1 MTERVLLVDIGA
13 GELPA
18 MTPVVPVYAS
28 WLPVVAPPA
37 GLAPPTGVV
46 STPVADGVLLQ
57 WAGLGPNEKIRVE
70 IAPAPTGP
78 WAPLAEVSEGTQ
90 YLVTLPA
97 GATEARVVRVKAGID
112 SAPVNLG
119 TVTPNLLTE
128 VTADMLAEAAAD
140 ATAKANA
147 AKAEATA
154 RANALQAQIN
164 DVVGTADDWTNA
176 NPYPAGDSVRYSGHL
191 YRAKVAVPA
200 NTPPPNTTYWE
211 DVGNYASVGEAV
223 AATVAKAQQNASAIA
238 AEVQRVDGIVVR
250 LPVGNGSLASSA
262 MVADEATAR
271 ATADGA
277 LSQRT
282 GVIEGRMPTGND
294 KLANEARVVTAETAS
309 ADRDSALANRA
320 TALETKVNDPVTG
333 VAANAAAVDST
344 KTRVSRVERPNPN
357 LHPYPTFA
365 RALTGWNVMAGNWS
379 QSNIYV
385 GSCAVTS
392 ASPSGYSYI
401 KCDIE
406 GLWGVT
412 YTVSAEVYR
421 DTMAGNVYFSAYWTD
436 AAGNIVG
443 SEVYAPFNAAGESGT
458 RKSLTIPFPGGA
470 AVKLRTQCVAHN
482 TDGAAY
488 FTRFKVERDTVA
500 TPFSQEAEIQAES
513 ARLTSVSADVAGKA
527 SASVVQSMEA
537 FVGTRNLITNAGMMT
552 DVRTTA
558 PGWYSDGIGWAAY
571 HSPDGIATAGDTN
584 RYLPIGWRGLR
595 LNRPQALA
603 ADQHVQQLFGGR
615 VDVRDLSSVIGSV
628 YVNSWRTRAY
638 VGVVF
643 YNAAG
648 AVVSSANSAPQSGAT
663 SLVNP
668 TSVPRIHC
676 HAARPADAVWAQL
689 YVAAMG
695 TGEANPMPFFARPQ
709 LEGASLNRTT
719 PTVWSPGGY
728 EANARATLY
737 VDANGVIGGVDIA
750 SDGTRSK
757 VKVDANEFEVVTGD
771 GYGLALDKT
780 KMDLR
785 FTGMAVYQGNSF
797 GPDSLGF
804 WIGPNTI
811 AKSGATKANAAFWV
825 DYSGQY
831 GGGSAITGAGSY
843 FQKETAASNTLTATT
858 VSFPRSTTRAARE
871 ITAVL
876 SMSVQSTKYSN
887 DGTGSSAFST
897 PFVVEVS
904 RDGGA
909 WTQLDS
915 QGMCN
920 GTITRDNAEPGIT
933 YYEANG
939 RGSIVAYD
947 TGGGT
952 NLQYRARETGSMPS
966 VGASAIPNRTISIK
980 VTEI

>member
-18 MTPVVPVYAS
+18 MTPVVPAYAS
-28 WLPVVAPPA
+28 WLPVVAPPV

-57 WAGLGPNEKIRVE
+57 WAGLGPYEHIRVE
-70 IAPAPTGP
+70 IAPAPAGP
-78 WAPLAEVSEGTQ
+78 WTPLAEVHEGTQ
-90 YLVTLPA
+90 CLVTLPA

-262 MVADEATAR
+262 MVADEASAR

-277 LSQRT
+277 LSERT

-294 KLANEARVVTAETAS
+294 KLANEARVVNAETAS
-309 ADRDSALANRA
+309 ADRDSALADRA
-320 TALETKVNDPVTG
+320 TALESKVNDPVTG
-333 VAANAAAVDST
+333 VAASGAILNQAVVDIRAV
-344 KTRVSRVERPNPN
+344 KQPNPN
-357 LHPYPTFA
+357 MKRNPTFA
-365 RALTGWNVMAGNWS
+365 NGMETWNMWNSSSIHNSARWGTMIWLPPSRSDQPTGNADNRNCVWSYLDVDIEHWRDYTISVEGWTEDAPGSSAAVWMIVERLKGSNLGYTAG
-379 QSNIYV
+379 V
-385 GSCAVTS
+385 GSGTSLSWSDAATPRGQPVRKSCTLQASADTDGTKMRIYLLADHTVGSSHFRRLKVEGGPVATPYSDEATINATVSQTNALNLVVGGVNGSAVTS
-392 ASPSGYSYI
+392 TTLTYRTGVMEAS
-401 KCDIE
+401 
-406 GLWGVT
+406 
-412 YTVSAEVYR
+412 
-421 DTMAGNVYFSAYWTD
+421 
-436 AAGNIVG
+436 
-443 SEVYAPFNAAGESGT
+443 
-458 RKSLTIPFPGGA
+458 
-470 AVKLRTQCVAHN
+470 
-482 TDGAAY
+482 
-488 FTRFKVERDTVA
+488 KVEFLKVGNKVVGYRIGNDGLATNFELVA
-500 TPFSQEAEIQAES
+500 DSIE
-513 ARLTSVSADVAGKA
+513 L
-527 SASVVQSMEA
+527 
-537 FVGTRNLITNAGMMT
+537 
-552 DVRTTA
+552 
-558 PGWYSDGIGWAAY
+558 
-571 HSPDGIATAGDTN
+571 
-584 RYLPIGWRGLR
+584 
-595 LNRPQALA
+595 
-603 ADQHVQQLFGGR
+603 
-615 VDVRDLSSVIGSV
+615 
-628 YVNSWRTRAY
+628 
-638 VGVVF
+638 
-643 YNAAG
+643 
-648 AVVSSANSAPQSGAT
+648 
-663 SLVNP
+663 
-668 TSVPRIHC
+668 
-676 HAARPADAVWAQL
+676 
-689 YVAAMG
+689 
-695 TGEANPMPFFARPQ
+695 
-709 LEGASLNRTT
+709 
-719 PTVWSPGGY
+719 
-728 EANARATLY
+728 
-737 VDANGVIGGVDIA
+737 
-750 SDGTRSK
+750 
-757 VKVDANEFEVVTGD
+757 VTGG

-780 KMDLR
+780 KMDRR
-785 FTGMAVYQGNSF
+785 FTGMAVYEGNSF
-797 GPDSLGF
+797 GPDNLGY
-804 WIGPNTI
+804 WMGPNTI

-831 GGGSAITGAGSY
+831 GGGSAITGSGSY

-920 GTITRDNAEPGIT
+920 GTITRDNSEPGIT

-947 TGGGT
+947 TNSGT

>member
-57 WAGLGPNEKIRVE
+57 WAGLGPYEHIRVE
-70 IAPAPTGP
+70 IAPAPAGP
-78 WAPLAEVSEGTQ
+78 WTPLAEVHEGTQ

-191 YRAKVAVPA
+191 YRAKIAVPA
-200 NTPPPNTTYWE
+200 NTPPPNATYWE

-223 AATVAKAQQNASAIA
+223 AATVAKSQQNASAIA

-250 LPVGNGSLASSA
+250 LPAGNGALASSA

-271 ATADGA
+271 ANADGA

-309 ADRDSALANRA
+309 ADRDSALAIRA
-320 TALETKVNDPVTG
+320 TALETKVNDTVTG

-365 RALTGWNVMAGNWS
+365 RALTGWNVMAGNWY

-385 GSCAVTS
+385 GSCAVTT

-421 DTMAGNVYFSAYWTD
+421 DTMVGNVYFSAYWVD
-436 AAGNIVG
+436 AADNIVG

-488 FTRFKVERDTVA
+488 FTRFKVERDGVV

-537 FVGTRNLITNAGMMT
+537 FVGTKNLLANAAMQM
-552 DVRTTA
+552 DIRTCA
-558 PGWYSDGIGWAAY
+558 PQWFSDGVAWNATHVIEGNIG
-571 HSPDGIATAGDTN
+571 DGN
-584 RYLPIGWRGLR
+584 KYLPVGWRGVCIT
-595 LNRPQALA
+595 RPTALVA
-603 ADQHVQQLFGGR
+603 GQQVQYRTGGI
-615 VDVRDLSSVIGSV
+615 VDVRDITTLVASVYHNSFRCQPFVGVNFYDAAGNYLSSVV
-628 YVNSWRTRAY
+628 CPAVANAY
-638 VGVVF
+638 
-643 YNAAG
+643 
-648 AVVSSANSAPQSGAT
+648 
-663 SLVNP
+663 LVNP
-668 TSVPRIHC
+668 TAIPRISV
-676 HAARPADAVWAQL
+676 AASRPANAATAVL
-689 YVAAMG
+689 ICGAMG
-695 TGEANPMPFFARPQ
+695 TGEANPAMFFAHPQ
-709 LEGASLNRTT
+709 LEGVRDGRSQ

-757 VKVDANEFEVVTGD
+757 VKIDANEFEVVTGD

-831 GGGSAITGAGSY
+831 GGGSAITGAGNY

-909 WTQLDS
+909 WTQIDS

-920 GTITRDNAEPGIT
+920 GTITRDNSEPGIT